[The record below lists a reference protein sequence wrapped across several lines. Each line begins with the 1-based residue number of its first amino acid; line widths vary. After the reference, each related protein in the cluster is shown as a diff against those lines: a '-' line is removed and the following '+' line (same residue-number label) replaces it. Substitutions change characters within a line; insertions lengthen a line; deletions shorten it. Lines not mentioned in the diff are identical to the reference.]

1 MNKIK
6 FLQVLIVA
14 LFFSNLLVVY
24 YAFQLTKNRGFN
36 PDGPKKLVIE
46 KLHFDEQQ
54 ISAYEELIDEHRKQI
69 REKNEAI
76 RNQKLALYQQLNSEN
91 DSLKTIYLAGIANLQ
106 AEVEEIHYKHFIDIK
121 KLCKPEQ
128 LSSYE
133 AFSKEIL
140 KIFPSNHPGKH
151 PKP

>member
-6 FLQVLIVA
+6 FLQVLVIA
-14 LFFSNLLVVY
+14 LFLSNLLILY
-24 YAFQLTKNRGFN
+24 FTFQLPKNKGFN

-46 KLHFDEQQ
+46 KLHFDEKQ
-54 ISAYEELIDEHRKQI
+54 ISDYEVLIEGHRKQI
-69 REKNEAI
+69 RDKNEAI
-76 RNQKLALYQQLNSEN
+76 RYHKQALYQQLNAEN
-91 DSLKTIYLAGIANLQ
+91 DSLKVVCLLEIAKLQ
-106 AEVEEIHYKHFIDIK
+106 AQVEEIHYKHFIDIK

-128 LSSYE
+128 LENYE

-140 KIFPSNHPGKH
+140 KIFPSNQVGKH

>member
-6 FLQVLIVA
+6 FLQVLIIA
-14 LFFSNLLVVY
+14 LFLSNLLVVY
-24 YAFQLTKNRGFN
+24 FAIQLSNNRGFN

-54 ISAYEELIDEHRKQI
+54 ISDYEVLIDGHRQQI

-76 RNQKLALYQQLNSEN
+76 RHQKQALYQQLNAEN
-91 DSLKTIYLAGIANLQ
+91 DSLKVICLLEIAKLQ
-106 AEVEEIHYKHFIDIK
+106 AQVEEIHYKHFIDIK

-128 LSSYE
+128 LDNYE

-140 KIFPSNHPGKH
+140 KIFPANQAGKH

>member
-91 DSLKTIYLAGIANLQ
+91 DSLKTIYLSGIANLQ
-106 AEVEEIHYKHFIDIK
+106 AQVEEIHYKHFIDIK